1 MAITAEQCRK
11 YFEDVVE
18 DLSVPLSFILK
29 YVPYR
34 KALLRL
40 SSEVQPTITLKSWMK
55 TNEAFDLFKV
65 TLVAQGNNIK
75 GLYFEDWLEC
85 VANNESVLYWVDD
98 WRSGGA
104 LEISDCQFV

>member
-18 DLSVPLSFILK
+18 DLFVPLSFILK

-34 KALLRL
+34 KALHRL
-40 SSEVQPTITLKSWMK
+40 SSEVQSKIALKSWMN

-65 TLVAQGNNIK
+65 TLLAQGNNVK
-75 GLYFEDWLEC
+75 GLYYEDWLEY
-85 VANNESVLYWVDD
+85 VANDESVLCWVDN
-98 WRSGGA
+98 WRSGGT
-104 LEISDCQFV
+104 LEIPDCQFV